1 MIPPQFDYAAPATMN
16 EALALL
22 SQNPDA
28 KALAGG
34 HSLLP
39 VMKLRLAA
47 PSMLID
53 LRNIAELRG
62 ISAQGGGWRV
72 GAMTTYQ
79 ELTAHD
85 ELRRYHALYDAVSV
99 IGDPQVRNRG
109 TIGGSLA
116 HNDPAADLPAVALAL
131 EATIN
136 TSGPGGTR
144 AIPIHE
150 FIVGMLETTL
160 QEGEIITSIDF
171 PALAA
176 GTGSAYAKFA
186 NPASGYAMVG
196 VAARVTLS
204 ADGTAQ
210 QVRVALTGAASQASR
225 LNEVEQALEG
235 QQISDESIAAAA
247 QQAGQGLEF
256 NGDIHASADYRAAMV
271 KVYARRAL
279 ASALER
285 ARS

>member
-1 MIPPQFDYAAPATMN
+1 MIPPQFDYAAPATMS

-47 PSMLID
+47 PPLLVD
-53 LRNIAELRG
+53 LRNVAELRG
-62 ISAQGGGWRV
+62 ISAQGSGWRV

-79 ELTAHD
+79 ELTAHQ
-85 ELRRYHALYDAVSV
+85 ELARYHALYDATSV
-99 IGDPQVRNRG
+99 IGDAQVRNRG

-131 EATIN
+131 EVTVN
-136 TSGPGGTR
+136 TNSR
-144 AIPIHE
+144 AIPIDD
-150 FIVGMLETTL
+150 FIVGLLQTSLE
-160 QEGEIITSIDF
+160 EGEIITSIDF

-186 NPASGYAMVG
+186 NPASGYALVG
-196 VAARVTLS
+196 VAVRLTLG
-204 ADGTAQ
+204 ADGSAQ
-210 QVRVALTGAASQASR
+210 QVRIALTGAADQATR
-225 LNEVEQALEG
+225 LSGVEHALEG

-247 QQAGQGLEF
+247 QQAGEGLQL
-256 NGDIHASADYRAAMV
+256 NGDIHASAEYRAAMV
-271 KVYARRAL
+271 KVYTRRAI
-279 ASALER
+279 AKALER
-285 ARS
+285 ARG